1 MFADSVQVQRD
12 IAWIQQS
19 TDIIVQDAASVVP
32 PAFWSSI
39 SFQQFPAYEGGQRIG
54 FYYQWLIKQ
63 CLHHN
68 DTYRLVAE
76 ELQVE
81 REKRT
86 LGAVDFV
93 VASPNGELEHWE
105 VAIKFYLAFDGEWR
119 GPNAKDTLAK
129 KHKKMADQ
137 QLMLTDT
144 EEYKTQFSQYPIAKR
159 RLLVQGR
166 LYTNPFLPLSDLP
179 SPPDVQ
185 EQSVNGFW
193 CWPSQ
198 LPGDVTFFE
207 LTRAQWMEAPALEDL
222 PVYSLPETVTRAT
235 HLIDENRHR
244 WFVVP
249 DNWPSL

>member
-1 MFADSVQVQRD
+1 MFADSTQVQKD

-19 TDIIVQDAASVVP
+19 SDIINQKSSSVVP
-32 PAFWSSI
+32 LTFWT
-39 SFQQFPAYEGGQRIG
+39 SFSFERYPAYEGGHRIG
-54 FYYQWLIKQ
+54 FYYQWLINQ
-63 CLHHN
+63 CLQQSE
-68 DTYRLVAE
+68 TYHLIAE

-81 REKRT
+81 KDKRT
-86 LGAVDFV
+86 LGAIDFV
-93 VASPNGELEHWE
+93 VENPEGKLEHWE
-105 VAIKFYLAFDGEWR
+105 VAIKFYLAFEGEWR

-129 KHKKMADQ
+129 KYQKMTDQ
-137 QLMLTDT
+137 QLMLSDT
-144 EEYKTQFSQYPIAKR
+144 EEYQSQYSQYPIEKR

-166 LYTNPFLPLSDLP
+166 LYTNPFLSLGDLP

-193 CWPSQ
+193 CWPYQ
-198 LPGDVTFFE
+198 LPKDVKFFE
-207 LTRAQWMEAPALEDL
+207 LTRAQWMEAPSLEDL